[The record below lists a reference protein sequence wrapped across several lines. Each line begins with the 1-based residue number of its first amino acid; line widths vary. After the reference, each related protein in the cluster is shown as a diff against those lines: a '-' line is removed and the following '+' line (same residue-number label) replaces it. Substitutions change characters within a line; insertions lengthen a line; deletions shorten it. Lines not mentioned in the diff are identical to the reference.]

1 MSGQPVG
8 LFSPTT
14 ARLQTC
20 FSSCLT
26 LTIMVLLLPNEGG
39 EGERNGCVYLME
51 SQRFLPR
58 HVDTSALSF
67 IAPIRKHP
75 PPPKRVTSC
84 LRWRGQ
90 LLLKRINQRPSFPSL
105 PRARLLRLGSCQL
118 VLLDPPGLHRG
129 RPGQGV
135 PQGCGGPGHHVGHRR
150 LRLQRLRLPHGPGVS
165 TLGAEREPGCC

>member
-75 PPPKRVTSC
+75 PPQAGNFLFEMERSAVIKENKPTAVFSFPPQGPTAPSRFLPTRPSGPARTS
-84 LRWRGQ
+84 
-90 LLLKRINQRPSFPSL
+90 QRPAWP
-105 PRARLLRLGSCQL
+105 
-118 VLLDPPGLHRG
+118 G
-129 RPGQGV
+129 RPTRLWWTRAS
-135 PQGCGGPGHHVGHRR
+135 CGSSEATSSTPPTTTWSRR
-150 LRLQRLRLPHGPGVS
+150 EYPRR
-165 TLGAEREPGCC
+165 